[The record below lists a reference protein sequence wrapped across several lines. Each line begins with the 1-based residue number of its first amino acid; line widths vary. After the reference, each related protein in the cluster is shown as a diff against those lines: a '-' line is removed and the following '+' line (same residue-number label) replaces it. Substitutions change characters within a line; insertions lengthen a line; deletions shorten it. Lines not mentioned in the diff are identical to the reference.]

1 MTLYLDFIVKSVYFS
16 GGEINC
22 YFSGSWGRNSTAVLN
37 SVTDDDA
44 VVYSRRNKE
53 TRGSYVICDKY
64 KNKLIKKKHILWQ
77 HIGAV
82 VSAVTS

>member
-1 MTLYLDFIVKSVYFS
+1 M
-16 GGEINC
+16 
-22 YFSGSWGRNSTAVLN
+22 GRNSTAVLN
-37 SVTDDDA
+37 SLTDDDA
-44 VVYSRRNKE
+44 VVYSRHNKE

-64 KNKLIKKKHILWQ
+64 KIKLIKKIKHILWQ

>member
-1 MTLYLDFIVKSVYFS
+1 MGGKSIVILVVH
-16 GGEINC
+16 
-22 YFSGSWGRNSTAVLN
+22 WGRNSTAVLN